1 VTVILNTLSL
11 KTNLNGNI
19 TLTGNLQVNRSLNVL
34 NSAIILGSLN
44 TGLIRASGDV
54 IITGRSSNAP
64 HYYSLQSIGNVL
76 LSSNLNLLQDA
87 SFNGK
92 LFIGGGIT
100 GGSTTVGSLSVL
112 ELNVGSGDIT
122 LNNLSTT
129 LVQLNP
135 SSQQTGNINVSGT
148 ITSNNL
154 ITGVSFNATSDY
166 RIKSNVSILNNNY
179 TVDNLK
185 PVVYFNKLKQSQ
197 DIGFIANEVQD
208 EFPFLVDGIKD
219 QVNGYGEPIY
229 QSLNYQGI
237 IPILVKEIQNLKRE
251 LNLIKQ
257 Q

>member
-1 VTVILNTLSL
+1 
-11 KTNLNGNI
+11 
-19 TLTGNLQVNRSLNVL
+19 
-34 NSAIILGSLN
+34 LGL
-44 TGLIRASGDV
+44 
-54 IITGRSSNAP
+54 
-64 HYYSLQSIGNVL
+64 
-76 LSSNLNLLQDA
+76 
-87 SFNGK
+87 
-92 LFIGGGIT
+92 
-100 GGSTTVGSLSVL
+100 TVGS
-112 ELNVGSGDIT
+112 GGIT

-135 SSQQTGNINVSGT
+135 SSQQTGTINVSGT
-148 ITSNNL
+148 ITSGGQ

-185 PVVYFNKLKQSQ
+185 PVVYFNELKRSQ
-197 DIGFIANEVQD
+197 DIGFIANEVQE

-219 QVNGYGEPIY
+219 EVNNYGEPIY